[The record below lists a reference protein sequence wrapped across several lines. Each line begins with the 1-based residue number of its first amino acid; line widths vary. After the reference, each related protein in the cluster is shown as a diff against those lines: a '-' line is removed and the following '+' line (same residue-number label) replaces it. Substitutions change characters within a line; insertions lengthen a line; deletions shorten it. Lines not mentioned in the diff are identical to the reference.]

1 LPYVPSG
8 TVAREYSAVC
18 HGERYSG
25 GDIIVAYLV
34 YNSGSYGINFRFGV
48 PTNHFSY
55 VQHSDISD
63 NGDDNNLRF
72 TLTYEIT

>member
-1 LPYVPSG
+1 MPYVPSG
-8 TVAREYSAVC
+8 TVAREHSAVC

-25 GDIIVAYLV
+25 ENIIVAYIV
-34 YNSGSYGINFRFGV
+34 YNSGSYGISFRFGV

-55 VQHSDISD
+55 VKHSHISD